1 MNTNQHKFTHQSVGA
16 VKRAKARTP
25 GRGVHAASSSE
36 VNPFVF
42 IGPALRDSWFPIF
55 KHGIA

>member
-16 VKRAKARTP
+16 VKRAKARAP

-36 VNPFVF
+36 ANPFVF
-42 IGPALRDSWFPIF
+42 IGVHSWF
-55 KHGIA
+55 